1 LNVSFPLDIADWEW
15 CYSTMI
21 GLEIPLS
28 PRARTQ
34 TIAGLDEI
42 CRIAEWSAAL
52 SELAGRSCFC
62 PRCALVVH
70 AVDLDDHLAVCSGTS

>member
-1 LNVSFPLDIADWEW
+1 MV
-15 CYSTMI
+15 
-21 GLEIPLS
+21 GLEIPF
-28 PRARTQ
+28 PVRARTQ
-34 TIAGLDEI
+34 TVADLAEI

-70 AVDLDDHLAVCSGTS
+70 AVDLHDHLAVCSGTS

>member
-1 LNVSFPLDIADWEW
+1 MV
-15 CYSTMI
+15 

-28 PRARTQ
+28 AQARTQ
-34 TIAGLDEI
+34 TVVSLDEI
-42 CRIAEWSAAL
+42 CRIAEWSAEL

-70 AVDLDDHLAVCSGTS
+70 AAELHDHLTVCSGTS